1 MEIKKFSKFNEELEY
16 PGLQFDKDKRI
27 VQSWVNVK
35 IDSDLPLR
43 ISRYARAL
51 DEYVNSKDLNSKLD
65 ILSSPDSAKY
75 GSQCKLAIVVLLQYL
90 KEVKSNFDP
99 SSSGYLFENFIAGL
113 LHAKKAGGYT
123 SHDFEEEDGTKCQ
136 IKFYREKTPNII
148 VNHKNPVDKYI
159 IGLKSENKADIWII
173 DRKGNFKID
182 EYLIQDFDDKGKV
195 IKSTIDV
202 SSLKFLRDTS
212 TLESKKPYTLKFD
225 NVEKIIESV
234 SEGLSRMIEILYDNI
249 SELNY
254 NIETIITGVSK
265 EKKIVPLDDMDKYY
279 NDSMRNM
286 KEIDKEIKD
295 VKRTILSS
303 VRRTKF

>member
-16 PGLQFDKDKRI
+16 PGLQFDKNKRI

-51 DEYVNSKDLNSKLD
+51 DEYVNSKDLKSKLD

-75 GSQCKLAIVVLLQYL
+75 GSQCKLSIVILLQYL
-90 KEVKSNFDP
+90 KEIKSNFDP

-113 LHAKKAGGYT
+113 LHAKKAGNYT
-123 SHDFEEEDGTKCQ
+123 SHDFIEEDGTKCQ

-148 VNHKNPVDKYI
+148 VNHKNLVDKYI
-159 IGLKSENKADIWII
+159 IGLKGKDEANIWII
-173 DRKGNFKID
+173 DKNGEFKIED
-182 EYLIQDFDDKGKV
+182 YLIEEYDDEDNLVKA
-195 IKSTIDV
+195 TIDV
-202 SSLKFLRDTS
+202 SALRSLKKWDPI
-212 TLESKKPYTLKFD
+212 KKPFTLKFD

-234 SEGLSRMIEILYDNI
+234 SEGLSQMVETLYDNI

-254 NIETIITGVSK
+254 NIETIITGVNK
-265 EKKIVPLDDMDKYY
+265 EKELVNLDDMDIYY
-279 NDSMRNM
+279 TNSMENM
-286 KEIDKEIKD
+286 KKIDKEIKD
-295 VKRTILSS
+295 VKKTILSS
-303 VRRTKF
+303 VRRTHFN

>member
-1 MEIKKFSKFNEELEY
+1 MEVKKFSKFNEELEY

-123 SHDFEEEDGTKCQ
+123 SHDFIEEDGTKCQ

-148 VNHKNPVDKYI
+148 VNHKNLVDKYI
-159 IGLKSENKADIWII
+159 IGLKSETKADIWII
-173 DRKGNFKID
+173 DKNGQFKIED
-182 EYLIQDFDDKGKV
+182 YLILEEDENEFITKAM
-195 IKSTIDV
+195 IDIT
-202 SSLKFLRDTS
+202 KLRNLRNTS
-212 TLESKKPYTLKFD
+212 ILESDKPYTLKFD

-234 SEGLSRMIEILYDNI
+234 SEGLSKMIEALYDNI

-254 NIETIITGVSK
+254 NIETIITGVNK
-265 EKKIVPLDDMDKYY
+265 EKQIVSLDDMDKYY
-279 NDSMRNM
+279 NDSMKNM
-286 KEIDKEIKD
+286 KEIDKEIRD